1 VAGSEVLNDVLDE
14 NIQVH
19 GGNGYVRDY
28 PAERQYRDSR
38 VNRIFEGTNEINRLL
53 ISGMMTRR
61 AAKGDLPIIAAAK
74 ALQDELMGPPAAP
87 AFDDAPLADERRAI
101 ESFRKIALMV
111 IGLALQ
117 TYGQKLSDEQ
127 EVLMLTTDILIDLY
141 AADSAVL
148 RAGVAVAEKA
158 PRASLHADAARIFVS
173 DAAIRIDG
181 RARQALAAMADGDTL
196 RTTLAALRRL
206 SKLAPVNGVALRRR
220 LADEA
225 VAHGGYVF

>member
-1 VAGSEVLNDVLDE
+1 
-14 NIQVH
+14 
-19 GGNGYVRDY
+19 
-28 PAERQYRDSR
+28 

-53 ISGMMTRR
+53 ISGMMARR

-74 ALQDELMGPPAAP
+74 ALEDELMGPPVQP
-87 AFDDAPLADERRAI
+87 VFDDSPLADERRAVDT
-101 ESFRKIALMV
+101 FRKIALMV

-117 TYGQKLSDEQ
+117 TYGRKISDEQ
-127 EVLMLTTDILIDLY
+127 EVLMLTADILIDLY

-148 RAGVAVAEKA
+148 RAAAAAAEKA
-158 PRASLHADAARIFVS
+158 PRASLHADAARVFVS

-181 RARQALAAMADGDTL
+181 LARQALATMAGGDTL

-206 SKLAPVNGVALRRR
+206 SKSTPVNAVALRRR

-225 VAHGGYVF
+225 VLRGGYVF